1 MLKLIFLTI
10 ILYIIIQQFLEEP
23 STEVKTISGP
33 DANDNIETQV
43 KVINQ
48 NQVVQNLG
56 SEINKIVSASSEQTA
71 PSRILET
78 REGFANDEIK
88 VLEFDKPNPWS
99 KVIVDDKN
107 PYPFLFHIKLRIPS
121 LNDYESWKQIV
132 PNIEFIPRTGE
143 LIIPS
148 KDEASALALANLIS
162 INFTGQMSLQN
173 ILDKNLIQIS
183 VSKAKAYEVVQNK
196 LREQIMENLYGK
208 QFNTTENNF
217 ERDLARGQ
225 SNESMCNTGVP
236 VSRRQSLDNNGSA
249 VDFQSDNFTDT
260 FEHFSGNNNKK
271 NSIEAWDGNDYS
283 YL

>member
-1 MLKLIFLTI
+1 MLKLLFLTI
-10 ILYIIIQQFLEEP
+10 ILYIIVQQFLEEP
-23 STEVKTISGP
+23 SGKSDVSNTEP
-33 DANDNIETQV
+33 NPNNDNLEQGV
-43 KVINQ
+43 KVN
-48 NQVVQNLG
+48 NQVQVIQNVGPELR
-56 SEINKIVSASSEQTA
+56 KIVSASTSQSDS
-71 PSRILET
+71 SRVLET
-78 REGFANDEIK
+78 REGFANDEVK
-88 VLEFDKPNPWS
+88 VIEFDKPNPWS
-99 KVIVDDKN
+99 KVIVDDRN
-107 PYPFLFHIKLRIPS
+107 PYPFLFHIKIRIPS

-132 PNIEFIPRTGE
+132 PNLEFMPRTGE

-183 VSKAKAYEVVQNK
+183 VSKAKTYELVQNK

-225 SNESMCNTGVP
+225 SNESMCNTGA
-236 VSRRQSLDNNGSA
+236 SRGQSKS
-249 VDFQSDNFTDT
+249 VDFQSETFSDT
-260 FEHFSGNNNKK
+260 FEHFSEKKNK